1 MSPPFLEFHNFFI
14 GLKGFLN
21 PAFFT
26 TIFGA
31 LAATWMG
38 ARAAEEMAARKADR
52 DATIKELRNIN
63 FAITLAASITN
74 SLIISKKQNIA
85 SLMSEYFQGKQKF
98 EMDFAQQRSNPTHQ
112 NKKIRVIANFQIIH
126 KHQLPL
132 SSLEKILIEKISVE
146 TRALGAFVALGEA
159 IAHFEE
165 AASIRMTV
173 ISEFQKAG
181 EYTPFVYYGIK
192 EEVES
197 GIRNDTR
204 YFDSMIGIRNY
215 LDDGIFFGN
224 LLCKDLQGYGEGL
237 GEKFRRNYKANPPGI
252 NKINFDLAIAQGL
265 FPFID
270 EYRSWLSGY
279 RSRGAEVGKFSKQ
292 LLRLK
297 LYGLFIRPI
306 LSPIALTVLIV
317 FFVLVIMA
325 LYNMLSLI

>member
-1 MSPPFLEFHNFFI
+1 MSPPLLEFYNFFAVI
-14 GLKGFLN
+14 KGFFN

-26 TIFGA
+26 PIFGA

-38 ARAAEEMAARKADR
+38 ARAAEKMAARKADR

-74 SLIISKKQNIA
+74 SLIISKKQNIS
-85 SLMSEYFQGKQKF
+85 SLMSEYFEGKQKF
-98 EMDFAQQRSNPTHQ
+98 EMDFAQQKSRPKHQ
-112 NKKIRVIANFQIIH
+112 IKEIRVIANFQIIH

-165 AASIRMTV
+165 EALIRMKV

-181 EYTPFVYYGIK
+181 KYTPFVYYGIK
-192 EEVES
+192 EEIES
-197 GIRNDTR
+197 GTRNDTR

-224 LLCKDLQGYGEGL
+224 LLCKDLQKYGEEL
-237 GEKFRRNYKANPPGI
+237 GEEFRRNYKSNPPGI
-252 NKINFDLAIAQGL
+252 NKVSFDLAIAQGL

-270 EYRSWLSGY
+270 DYRSWLSGY
-279 RSRGAEVGKFSKQ
+279 RSRGTEVGKFSKQ
-292 LLRLK
+292 LLRLR
-297 LYGLFIRPI
+297 LYGLFVRPT
-306 LSPIALTVLIV
+306 LNPIVITVLFM
-317 FFVLVIMA
+317 FFVSAIIA
-325 LYNMLSLI
+325 LYNIQSLL